1 MIPQDELTPEQKQI
15 RKIFALIGKM
25 DKEIDMWMFE
35 DSTNTALAR
44 QYQKRLQYTIMKIE
58 GHIEASAR
66 LSEG

>member
-25 DKEIDMWMFE
+25 DKEIDMWMF
-35 DSTNTALAR
+35 DTDTNPALAR

-58 GHIEASAR
+58 GYIEASAR